1 MSPPFLSY
9 GVHTSLLE
17 KQVVIEIDG
26 DSHFTDEGQDYD
38 IERTRILEFHSLNTF
53 QTFSIK
59 KTASNR
65 LAVRL
70 SVIKVS

>member
-1 MSPPFLSY
+1 MSPPFFKLRC
-9 GVHTSLLE
+9 TDIFLE

-38 IERTRILEFHSLNTF
+38 IERTRILEFHSPNSF

-59 KTASNR
+59 KLQATD
-65 LAVRL
+65 
-70 SVIKVS
+70 